1 MISTIHIIKLVH
13 GLIKQGRKQMKY
25 LFIIVVFFFVGCTS
39 YDYRI
44 DKMPSRTL
52 SYKQLPER
60 VKNKLADFSRHIIDE
75 KNRMLLCEDND
86 SNKYQTEAIPF
97 IVGFD
102 YIKLI
107 DISNNIVYRIE
118 QGTPLPYILYKDKLY
133 LADDYNIYDVYE
145 FVHYSEYNL
154 YQE

>member
-1 MISTIHIIKLVH
+1 
-13 GLIKQGRKQMKY
+13 MKH
-25 LFIIVVFFFVGCTS
+25 LFIIGVFFLAGCTN

-60 VKNKLADFSRHIIDE
+60 VQKSLVDYSCHLIEE
-75 KNRMLLCEDND
+75 KNGMLLCDDND
-86 SNKYQTEAIPF
+86 SNKYQRIAIPSD
-97 IVGFD
+97 VMVY

-107 DISNNIVYRIE
+107 DTSKNIVYRIE

-145 FVHYSEYNL
+145 SVQYSEYDL
-154 YQE
+154 CHE